1 MLPPHISTLR
11 PLPTAALLEISDGGT
26 VGAGI
31 HEAVSVCFVVF
42 EREETMEK
50 TRAVKVQF
58 GDDIRRFS
66 LPDESF
72 ETLRAIIQDAFPEIR
87 ATKEWK
93 IKYKDEDGGML
104 NISIVSKII

>member
-1 MLPPHISTLR
+1 MVSLFVCRLR
-11 PLPTAALLEISDGGT
+11 GRE
-26 VGAGI
+26 
-31 HEAVSVCFVVF
+31 
-42 EREETMEK
+42 EETMEK

-72 ETLRAIIQDAFPEIR
+72 ETLRAIIQDAFPELR
-87 ATKEWK
+87 DTKEWK

-104 NISIVSKII
+104 TFLSYLR